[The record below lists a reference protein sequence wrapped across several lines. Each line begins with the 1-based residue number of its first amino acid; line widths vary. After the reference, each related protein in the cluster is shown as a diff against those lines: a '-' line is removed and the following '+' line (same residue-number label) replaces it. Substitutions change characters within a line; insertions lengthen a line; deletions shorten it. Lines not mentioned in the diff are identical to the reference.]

1 MHRRRYHKKSAK
13 RLALILT
20 VGILMTA
27 VFAGS
32 VSVVS
37 RADEVSDLKKSIEQ
51 KEKEIQNAQNQK
63 KSLQTGLT
71 DVKKVIAGLEQTKKD
86 LAAYVNELDTS
97 LVAAQAKITELT
109 DLITAKEV
117 EIAETKVEL
126 AEAIAME
133 EDQYEAMVVR
143 IKNMYERGD
152 SFYIETIFSAQS
164 FGEMLNRADYIER
177 LTASD
182 KRLFEGFQATREYVE
197 VCKAQLETEQEL
209 LEEARVNVEEEKAS
223 LEALIAQ
230 KEADIKAYEADIS
243 NREQLIKEYEAEIA
257 AQDAE
262 IKELEAAHKAA
273 QEALARA
280 NGTKKSYDGGVF
292 AWPAPSFTRISDE
305 YGWRMHPTL
314 HVEKF
319 HNGLDLAAPGGSP
332 ILAAYDGT
340 VVAAAYSSSMGNYIM
355 IDHGDNL
362 YTIYMHASALY
373 VSSGQ
378 NVVKGQ
384 KIAAVGTTG
393 RSTGNHLH
401 FGVRLNGEYVSPWN
415 YLK

>member
-1 MHRRRYHKKSAK
+1 MYGKRYRGKSIRRFA
-13 RLALILT
+13 LALAAAFLT
-20 VGILMTA
+20 AAL
-27 VFAGS
+27 AGGHPFI
-32 VSVVS
+32 S
-37 RADEVSDLKKSIEQ
+37 RADEISDLKKSIEE
-51 KEKEIQNAQNQK
+51 KEKEIQSAQEQK
-63 KSLQTGLT
+63 KAMQSGLT
-71 DVKKVIAGLEQTKKD
+71 DVQKVIAGLEQSKKE
-86 LAAYVNELDTS
+86 LAAYVSELDNS

-109 DLITAKEV
+109 ELIAAKEA
-117 EIAETKVEL
+117 EIADTQAEL
-126 AEAIAME
+126 EAAMVAEEA
-133 EDQYEAMVVR
+133 QYEAMVARV
-143 IKNMYERGD
+143 KNMYERGD
-152 SFYIETIFSAQS
+152 SFYLEALLSAKS

-182 KRLFEGFQATREYVE
+182 KRLFESFQATREYVE

-209 LEEARVNVEEEKAS
+209 LEEAKAGVEEEKAS
-223 LEALIAQ
+223 LETLIAQ

-243 NREQLIKEYEAEIA
+243 NREQLIKEYEAGIA
-257 AQDAE
+257 AQEEE
-262 IKELEAAHKAA
+262 IKALEAAQKAA
-273 QEALARA
+273 QEALAKA

-340 VVAAAYSSSMGNYIM
+340 VIAAAYSSSMGNYIM

-378 NVVKGQ
+378 SVVKGQ

-401 FGVRLNGEYVSPWN
+401 FGVRLNGEYVNPWN

>member
-1 MHRRRYHKKSAK
+1 MYGKKYRRKSIRRFALV
-13 RLALILT
+13 LAAAFLT
-20 VGILMTA
+20 AAL
-27 VFAGS
+27 AGGHPF
-32 VSVVS
+32 VS
-37 RADEVSDLKKSIEQ
+37 RADEISDLKKSIEEKQ
-51 KEKEIQNAQNQK
+51 KEIQSAQDQK
-63 KSLQTGLT
+63 KAMQSGLT
-71 DVKKVIAGLEQTKKD
+71 DVQKVIAGLEQSKKE
-86 LAAYVNELDTS
+86 LAAYVSELDNS
-97 LVAAQAKITELT
+97 LMAAQAKITELT
-109 DLITAKEV
+109 DLITAKEA
-117 EIAETKVEL
+117 EIADTQAEL
-126 AEAIAME
+126 EAAMVAEEA
-133 EDQYEAMVVR
+133 QYEAMVARV
-143 IKNMYERGD
+143 KNMYERGD
-152 SFYIETIFSAQS
+152 SFYLEALLSAKS

-182 KRLFEGFQATREYVE
+182 KRLFESFQATREYVE

-209 LEEARVNVEEEKAS
+209 LEEAKAGVEEEKAS
-223 LEALIAQ
+223 LETLIAQ
-230 KEADIKAYEADIS
+230 KEADIRAYETDIS
-243 NREQLIKEYEAEIA
+243 NREQLIKEYEAGIA
-257 AQDAE
+257 AQEEE
-262 IKELEAAHKAA
+262 IKQLEAAQKAA
-273 QEALARA
+273 QEALAKA

-340 VVAAAYSSSMGNYIM
+340 VIAAAYSSSMGNYIM